1 MLQYLRSHQSI
12 IKKGLMLA
20 CIVYLT
26 HYLWVNRDHLGV
38 VFAFSALRVVS
49 IVALIT
55 LHNFVYALRLY
66 HVFCRTTGK
75 SFRYLEWL
83 KLAVL
88 GRFLNHFV
96 PQLGNVYRGLLLK
109 KKFQINHTVYASS
122 FVSFIWLDICA
133 NLLIAIVAFHYFKF
147 NLVVFNISLLA
158 LFYVSLFSLA
168 LAPFLFYYLSR
179 FEVRRGRFKWLKGRF
194 DEAINTTTNSVKS
207 PVFLFTFFCLTL
219 LSSGMMIAIFYLI
232 FGGIG
237 VEVENPELVIFN
249 LIHRLASNVVITPGN
264 LGLRELA
271 FGALS
276 ASFSMGLASGV
287 IVSGVLRVL
296 SFAILVAL
304 GFALGG
310 RHLLLDKKKILEEK
324 SKN

>member
-1 MLQYLRSHQSI
+1 MLQYLRSYQSI
-12 IKKGLMLA
+12 ITKGLMLA

-26 HYLWVNRDHLGV
+26 HYLWINRGHLGV
-38 VFAFSALRVVS
+38 VFTFSVLQVISVA
-49 IVALIT
+49 ALIT

-66 HVFCRTTGK
+66 HVFSRTTGK
-75 SFRYLEWL
+75 SFRYLEWF

-96 PQLGNVYRGLLLK
+96 PQLGNVYRSLQLK
-109 KKFQINHTVYASS
+109 EKFQINHTVYASS
-122 FVSFIWLDICA
+122 FVSFIWLDLCA
-133 NLLIAIVAFHYFKF
+133 NLLIAIAAFHYFKF
-147 NLVVFNISLLA
+147 DLVIFNISLLT
-158 LFYVSLFSLA
+158 LFYVSLSGLA
-168 LAPFLFYYLSR
+168 ITPFLIYYLSR
-179 FEVRRGRFKWLKGRF
+179 FEVRRGRFKWLKSRF
-194 DEAINTTTNSVKS
+194 DEAINTTINAVKS
-207 PVFLFTFFCLTL
+207 PTFLLTFFSFTL

-237 VEVENPELVIFN
+237 VEVKTLELIIFN

-264 LGLRELA
+264 LGIRELV

-310 RHLLLDKKKILEEK
+310 RHLLLEKKKILEV
-324 SKN
+324 KN